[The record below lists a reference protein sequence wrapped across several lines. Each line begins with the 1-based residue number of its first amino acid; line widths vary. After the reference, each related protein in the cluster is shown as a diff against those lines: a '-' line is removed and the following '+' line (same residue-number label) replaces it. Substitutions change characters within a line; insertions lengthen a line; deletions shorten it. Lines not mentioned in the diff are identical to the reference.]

1 MGNFNKLAADAA
13 FIGVHGLTIQTIC
26 HERAVTSGWWTD
38 LKTDDLY
45 SAQAIRD
52 MVPTKLML
60 TVSELSEAMEAHRK
74 NLMDDKL
81 TDREGLEV
89 ELADA
94 LIRIYDLG
102 GALGY
107 DLGAAMAAKLQYN
120 ASRSDHTLAARKG
133 AGGKTY

>member
-1 MGNFNKLAADAA
+1 MSKMGDLMADTS
-13 FIGVHGLTIQTIC
+13 FVEVHGKTMQDIC
-26 HERAVTSGWWTD
+26 HDLARNAGWWTD
-38 LKTDDLY
+38 ITTGDLFSY
-45 SAQAIRD
+45 QHIVD

-81 TDREGLEV
+81 EHRHGLEV

-102 GALGY
+102 GALGF
-107 DLGAAMAAKLQYN
+107 DLGATMAEKLRYN
-120 ASRSDHTLAARKG
+120 ASRRDHTIAVRRENS
-133 AGGKTY
+133 GKKY